1 MIHTEEVVRCEYRA
15 KATAE
20 GMKYFKKYYT
30 IPENGDEGRYLSEI
44 EIPEVAYNILKKTYL
59 GDLRVFTADDELKEG

>member
-1 MIHTEEVVRCEYRA
+1 MIHTEEMVRCEYRA
-15 KATAE
+15 KATPE

-44 EIPEVAYNILKKTYL
+44 EIPEVAYKIIRRASL
-59 GDLRVFTADDELKEG
+59 GDLRVLNTAEHEEG

>member
-15 KATAE
+15 RATAE

-44 EIPEVAYNILKKTYL
+44 EIPEVAYNILKKASL
-59 GDLRVFTADDELKEG
+59 GDLRVLNTAEHKEG

>member
-1 MIHTEEVVRCEYRA
+1 MIYTEEVVRCEYRA
-15 KATAE
+15 KATPE

-44 EIPEVAYNILKKTYL
+44 EIPEVAYKILRKAVLNTVQFE
-59 GDLRVFTADDELKEG
+59 RKEG

>member
-15 KATAE
+15 RATAE

-44 EIPEVAYNILKKTYL
+44 EIPEVAYNILKKASL
-59 GDLRVFTADDELKEG
+59 GDLRVFNTAEHKEG